1 MSFHLHTNSKHSSE
15 TWHEQPENK
24 LAHLAEIISHAAHL
38 LPAQGPITTFV
49 HHNPLHLFESK
60 PFHES
65 LLEADRIFGS
75 QMYLSEERYHEELE
89 RGRILFSD
97 LEEILKS
104 ELGSKANEIIIGKST
119 RFEIQSSMLRNLPFA
134 ATEKEAQWFIAN
146 SKRLY
151 KIIHPESSADK
162 KNLNSVLEYCLKNT
176 KNAALKTKHHAPARF
191 RELLLEV
198 TGQDPDLLVN
208 ELLIR
213 FSSAFLDQGFAIWG
227 LPNRDAGFI
236 AAFKSFCQSNP
247 SLLGSW
253 ARTLPDYFKQL
264 PPENISALNMI
275 LESLEILGVPKENW
289 EPFLIQSLLSI
300 RGWAGMIWQLEV
312 RPDKV
317 PLPVSPGTLAQFL
330 AIRLLLDRLAM
341 KKIIKEFSFRKISS
355 NNLKHELA
363 SLKNHS
369 EVKQDQTALGLE
381 VFCVAL
387 DLGWEKQIPDFTP
400 ADWAKVVFEIE
411 TLSQLDQRKIF
422 HLAYEKHLYRQ
433 VLDSII
439 TLEQKK
445 ETKPFMFQAVF
456 CIDERE
462 ESFRRHLEEVDPSF
476 ETYGAAG
483 FFNVP
488 MYFKATLD
496 SFYTPLCPIIITPSN
511 WVEELP
517 EEEFLKAYKT
527 RASGMKTIQMASH
540 QLHLGSRGGA
550 LGALLSA
557 TFGTLAAIPL
567 AMTVLFPR
575 LTAKIRR
582 YLTPFVRKKIETKL
596 KLERLS
602 EKAGP
607 TGNQVGF
614 SLQEMAAMGERFLR
628 DTGLTRNFCRLVF
641 IFGHGSTSINN
652 PHQSAYD
659 CGACGGSPGGANARA
674 LAQILN
680 DKRVRSILQNNGID
694 IPDDTYFM
702 GGLSNTSINH
712 VSFFDKD
719 LMPNIH
725 NQDFEKA
732 KISLREA
739 CMRNAHERCR
749 RFQSAPLDISL
760 EEAQRH
766 VEGRAEDLAQPR
778 PELGHATNAICIVGR
793 RERTRGIYLDRR
805 AFLVS
810 YDPTQDN
817 PNHDILNRI
826 LNAAMPV
833 CSGINLEFFFS
844 QVDPTGWGCGTKLP
858 HNPTSYLGVMDGAAS
873 DLRTGLPWQV
883 VEIHEAVRL
892 LFIIE
897 STPEI
902 MLKILERCPP
912 LANLCYNQWINLVVL
927 DPDSSQASILTGKE
941 FVPYEFSGTPTPKVK
956 SSIDWYRGKRN
967 HLGYPHISN
976 GMNAGVNV

>member
-1 MSFHLHTNSKHSSE
+1 MSHNSHTPIENASE
-15 TWHEQPENK
+15 TGNEKNDRK
-24 LAHLAEIISHAAHL
+24 LAHLAEILSHAAHL

-60 PFHES
+60 PFHEA
-65 LLEADRIFGS
+65 LLEADKIFGS
-75 QMYLSEERYHEELE
+75 QMYLSEERYHDELKA
-89 RGRILFSD
+89 GRILFSD
-97 LEEILKS
+97 VREILES
-104 ELGSKANEIIIGKST
+104 ELGSGGREIVIGQST
-119 RFEIQSSMLRNLPFA
+119 RFDIQSSMLRNLPFA

-146 SKRLY
+146 SKRLE
-151 KIIHPESSADK
+151 KIIHPEVVANSR
-162 KNLNSVLEYCLKNT
+162 NLNLVLDLCIKGT
-176 KNAALKTKHHAPARF
+176 KKVAAKTNSSSPARF
-191 RELLLEV
+191 REVMLEV

-208 ELLIR
+208 DLLFR
-213 FSSAFLDQGFAIWG
+213 FSSAFLDQGFAIWD
-227 LPNRDAGFI
+227 LPRRDSGFI
-236 AAFKSFCQSNP
+236 EAFRSFAQSSR

-253 ARTLPDYFKQL
+253 ARNL
-264 PPENISALNMI
+264 PENLELLCSDNSSPLEMI
-275 LESLEILGVPKENW
+275 LASLEVIGVPEENW
-289 EPFLIQSLLSI
+289 EEFLTQSLLAV
-300 RGWAGMIWQLEV
+300 RGWAGMIWQIEV

-317 PLPVSPGTLAQFL
+317 PHPIKPGNLAQFL

-341 KKIIKEFSFRKISS
+341 KKIIREFTFRKITSR
-355 NNLKHELA
+355 NLKDELA
-363 SLKNHS
+363 NLSGRFQAR
-369 EVKQDQTALGLE
+369 QDSTALGLE

-387 DLGWEKQIPDFTP
+387 DLGWEKLIPSFTHE
-400 ADWAKVVFEIE
+400 DWARVVSEVDTF
-411 TLSQLDQRKIF
+411 TQLDQRKIF
-422 HLAYEKHLYRQ
+422 HLAYEKYLYRQ
-433 VLDSII
+433 VLDSLV
-439 TLEQKK
+439 TH
-445 ETKPFMFQAVF
+445 KPEKQSRAFSFQAVF

-462 ESFRRHLEEVDPSF
+462 ESLRRHLEEIDPSF

-488 MYFKATLD
+488 MYYKATLD
-496 SFYTPLCPIIITPSN
+496 SFYTPLCPIIITPTN
-511 WVEELP
+511 WVQELP
-517 EEEFLKAYKT
+517 EDEFLKAYQT
-527 RASGMKTIQMASH
+527 RASGMKTMQIASH
-540 QLHLGSRGGA
+540 KLHLGSRGGA
-550 LGALLSA
+550 VGAVLSA
-557 TFGTLAAIPL
+557 SLGVLASIPL

-582 YLTPFVRKKIETKL
+582 YLTPFLRKKIETKL
-596 KLERLS
+596 KLERFA

-607 TGNQVGF
+607 SGNQVGF
-614 SLQEMAAMGERFLR
+614 SLNEMAAMGERFLR

-680 DKRVRSILQNNGID
+680 DKRVRSILQNNGII
-694 IPDDTYFM
+694 IPDDTCFL

-712 VSFFDKD
+712 VSFFDRD
-719 LMPNIH
+719 LLPATH
-725 NQDFEKA
+725 HEELEKA
-732 KISLREA
+732 RNSLREA

-778 PELGHATNAICIVGR
+778 PELGHATNAFCIVGR

-817 PNHDILNRI
+817 SNHDILNRI

-897 STPEI
+897 TTPEI
-902 MLKILERCPP
+902 MLKILNRCPP
-912 LANLCYNQWINLVVL
+912 LANLCFNQWINLVVL
-927 DPDSSQASILTGKE
+927 DPDSPRASILKGRE
-941 FVPYEFSGTPTPKVK
+941 FVPYEFSGAPAPVAR
-956 SSIDWYRGKRN
+956 SSIEWYRGKRN
-967 HLGYPHISN
+967 HLGYPHISSLVHSGGN
-976 GMNAGVNV
+976 P

>member
-1 MSFHLHTNSKHSSE
+1 
-15 TWHEQPENK
+15 
-24 LAHLAEIISHAAHL
+24 
-38 LPAQGPITTFV
+38 
-49 HHNPLHLFESK
+49 
-60 PFHES
+60 
-65 LLEADRIFGS
+65 
-75 QMYLSEERYHEELE
+75 
-89 RGRILFSD
+89 
-97 LEEILKS
+97 
-104 ELGSKANEIIIGKST
+104 
-119 RFEIQSSMLRNLPFA
+119 
-134 ATEKEAQWFIAN
+134 
-146 SKRLY
+146 
-151 KIIHPESSADK
+151 
-162 KNLNSVLEYCLKNT
+162 
-176 KNAALKTKHHAPARF
+176 
-191 RELLLEV
+191 
-198 TGQDPDLLVN
+198 
-208 ELLIR
+208 
-213 FSSAFLDQGFAIWG
+213 
-227 LPNRDAGFI
+227 
-236 AAFKSFCQSNP
+236 
-247 SLLGSW
+247 
-253 ARTLPDYFKQL
+253 
-264 PPENISALNMI
+264 
-275 LESLEILGVPKENW
+275 
-289 EPFLIQSLLSI
+289 
-300 RGWAGMIWQLEV
+300 
-312 RPDKV
+312 
-317 PLPVSPGTLAQFL
+317 
-330 AIRLLLDRLAM
+330 
-341 KKIIKEFSFRKISS
+341 
-355 NNLKHELA
+355 
-363 SLKNHS
+363 
-369 EVKQDQTALGLE
+369 
-381 VFCVAL
+381 
-387 DLGWEKQIPDFTP
+387 
-400 ADWAKVVFEIE
+400 
-411 TLSQLDQRKIF
+411 
-422 HLAYEKHLYRQ
+422 
-433 VLDSII
+433 
-439 TLEQKK
+439 
-445 ETKPFMFQAVF
+445 
-456 CIDERE
+456 
-462 ESFRRHLEEVDPSF
+462 
-476 ETYGAAG
+476 
-483 FFNVP
+483 

-582 YLTPFVRKKIETKL
+582 YLTPFLRKKVETKL
-596 KLERLS
+596 KLERFS

-614 SLQEMAAMGERFLR
+614 SLQEMATMGERFLR
-628 DTGLTRNFCRLVF
+628 DIGLTRSFCRLVF

-680 DKRVRSILQNNGID
+680 DKRVRSILQNNGMD
-694 IPDDTYFM
+694 IPDDTYFV

-719 LMPNIH
+719 LMPSIH
-725 NQDFEKA
+725 HHDFEKA
-732 KISLREA
+732 KISLRDA

-858 HNPTSYLGVMDGAAS
+858 HNPTSYLGVMDGAVS

-902 MLKILERCPP
+902 MLKILERCPS
-912 LANLCYNQWINLVVL
+912 LANLCYNHWIILVLL
-927 DPDSSQASILTGKE
+927 DPESSQASILTGKE
-941 FVPYEFSGTPTPKVK
+941 FVPYEFSGTPAPKVK

-976 GMNAGVNV
+976 GINAGVNV

>member
-1 MSFHLHTNSKHSSE
+1 MSLNSDTPTMPLSE
-15 TWHEQPENK
+15 TIQESHDNK
-24 LAHLAEIISHAAHL
+24 LAHLSEIISHAAHL

-65 LLEADRIFGS
+65 LVEADRIFGS

-89 RGRILFSD
+89 KGRILFTD
-97 LEEILKS
+97 LEDILKL
-104 ELGSKANEIIIGKST
+104 ELGSKAEEIIIGKST

-134 ATEKEAQWFIAN
+134 ATEKEAKWFIAN
-146 SKRLY
+146 SKKLY
-151 KIIHPESSADK
+151 KIIHPDSGADK
-162 KNLNSVLEYCLKNT
+162 KNLNKVLEYCLKNT
-176 KNAALKTKHHAPARF
+176 ETAALKTEHHAPARF
-191 RELLLEV
+191 RELILEV

-208 ELLIR
+208 DLLVR

-227 LPNRDAGFI
+227 LPNKKNGFI
-236 AAFKSFCQSNP
+236 AAFKSFCNSSP
-247 SLLGSW
+247 LLLGGW
-253 ARTLPDYFKQL
+253 ARTLPDYFEQVHS
-264 PPENISALNMI
+264 ENITPLDMV
-275 LESLEILGVPKENW
+275 LESLEIMGVPEEQW
-289 EPFLIQSLLSI
+289 EPFLIQSMLAI
-300 RGWAGMIWQLEV
+300 RGWAGMIWQIEI

-317 PLPVSPGTLAQFL
+317 PLPVSPGSLIQFL

-341 KKIIKEFSFRKISS
+341 KKIIKEFTFRKISS
-355 NNLKHELA
+355 KNLKHELVN
-363 SLKNHS
+363 LKGHS
-369 EVKQDQTALGLE
+369 ETKQDNTALALE
-381 VFCVAL
+381 VFCVAM
-387 DLGWEKQIPDFTP
+387 DLGWEKQIPNFTP
-400 ADWAKVVFEIE
+400 EDWSKTVFEVE
-411 TLSQLDQRKIF
+411 SFTQLNQQKIF

-433 VLDSII
+433 VLDSLT
-439 TLEQKK
+439 TLQRTSQ
-445 ETKPFMFQAVF
+445 TKPFLFQAVF

-462 ESFRRHLEEVDPSF
+462 ESFRRHLEEFDPSF

-517 EEEFLKAYKT
+517 EDEFLKAYKT

-540 QLHLGSRGGA
+540 RLHLGSRGGA

-557 TFGTLAAIPL
+557 SFGTLAAIPL
-567 AMTVLFPR
+567 AMTVFFPR
-575 LTAKIRR
+575 ITAKIRR
-582 YLTPFVRKKIETKL
+582 YLTPFLRKKVETKL
-596 KLERLS
+596 KLERFS

-614 SLQEMAAMGERFLR
+614 SLQEMATMGERFLR
-628 DTGLTRNFCRLVF
+628 DTGLTRNFCKLVF
-641 IFGHGSTSINN
+641 IFGHGSSSINN

-680 DKRVRSILQNNGID
+680 DKRVRSILQNNGIT
-694 IPDDTYFM
+694 IPEETYFI
-702 GGLSNTSINH
+702 GALSNTSTNN
-712 VSFFDKD
+712 VSFFDKE
-719 LMPNIH
+719 LIPNIH
-725 NQDFEKA
+725 IQEFEKA
-732 KISLREA
+732 KVSLHTA

-760 EEAQRH
+760 EEAHRH

-778 PELGHATNAICIVGR
+778 PELGHATNAICIVAR

-805 AFLVS
+805 SFLVS

-927 DPDSSQASILTGKE
+927 DPESSQASILKGKK
-941 FVPYEFSGTPTPKVK
+941 FIPYEISNIPVPKAK

-967 HLGYPHISN
+967 HLGFPHISN
-976 GMNAGVNV
+976 ARNAGVDV